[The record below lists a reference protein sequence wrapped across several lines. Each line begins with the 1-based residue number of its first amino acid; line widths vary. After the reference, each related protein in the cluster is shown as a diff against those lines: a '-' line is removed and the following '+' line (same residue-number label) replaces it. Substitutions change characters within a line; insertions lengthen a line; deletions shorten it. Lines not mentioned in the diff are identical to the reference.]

1 VEKRPLTVEGMTI
14 VPVKSVYE
22 VIKELKNI
30 E

>member
-1 VEKRPLTVEGMTI
+1 LTVEGMTI